1 MVPGVNKRRAAGR
14 ELQPRS
20 SVPRLAFFKQEAKD
34 SRSSQM
40 PSSDVSSGSSV
51 SVHSKSRRYRTKAL
65 NSEVDETLFG
75 SAVKKLNTVKEDD
88 ASEKEGPRQGK
99 AASAPAGGQKEII
112 RIITKDLIRSL
123 IVPTEDPSGKSV
135 IITPQEYNRI
145 RSAARFLTKE
155 EREVAMQKMK
165 EEKAEILDAVCNR
178 KNHMKQQEVHRKKN
192 EKLNEMEEEAKVNAQ
207 YLLEKAYAMRMEQE
221 DEIKHV
227 NELILNTKCHVIRDA
242 QILEKKQIDKELG
255 DEEMRLDQM
264 MEVERQRAIQM
275 QEEIEALRKQ
285 ERLRGQLQLL
295 EQIKKNQEEAHLNEE
310 VREQETQQ
318 MLEYLEQVQL
328 EDMKVSKAPES
339 LRGKGQRGP
348 VTGLG
353 VGEERDREVL

>member
-165 EEKAEILDAVCNR
+165 EEKAEILTTNPGSTF
-178 KNHMKQQEVHRKKN
+178 
-192 EKLNEMEEEAKVNAQ
+192 
-207 YLLEKAYAMRMEQE
+207 E
-221 DEIKHV
+221 DCSFWSHV
-227 NELILNTKCHVIRDA
+227 R
-242 QILEKKQIDKELG
+242 
-255 DEEMRLDQM
+255 
-264 MEVERQRAIQM
+264 
-275 QEEIEALRKQ
+275 
-285 ERLRGQLQLL
+285 
-295 EQIKKNQEEAHLNEE
+295 
-310 VREQETQQ
+310 TQASSVLTDLTPP
-318 MLEYLEQVQL
+318 MFLPSTDLFY
-328 EDMKVSKAPES
+328 VSKT
-339 LRGKGQRGP
+339 
-348 VTGLG
+348 V
-353 VGEERDREVL
+353 DRRQCYHS